1 MAKRKRSE
9 HYVNNKEFLY
19 AIVEY
24 KANINPAIVIPMNT
38 IIMGSIKL
46 DKFSTTVSNS
56 DS

>member
-24 KANINPAIVIPMNT
+24 KAKVKEALENPEDLIFEGKDPKKVLMNY
-38 IIMGSIKL
+38 K
-46 DKFSTTVSNS
+46 
-56 DS
+56 